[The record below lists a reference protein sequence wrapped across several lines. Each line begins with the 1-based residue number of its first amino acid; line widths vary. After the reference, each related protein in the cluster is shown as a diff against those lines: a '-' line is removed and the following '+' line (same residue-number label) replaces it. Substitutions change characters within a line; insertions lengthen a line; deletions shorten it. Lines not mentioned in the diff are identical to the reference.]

1 LLTNL
6 LPIAGILAI
15 LSIGGIQMVRSVVQ
29 KLRSKWQFKLPSVR
43 STKISTRIVFST
55 ALSAIT
61 IGLIGLMFYVSEQ
74 QKASTILEE
83 RHFTQAQNTAQIFGL
98 DVLQV
103 RRFQKDYI
111 SLDSDENA
119 KLTRDQIAAAQSR
132 LTELRTALDQ
142 EEIAGSFTVVQGA
155 LTSYASLFELMVETS
170 AEISINQEES
180 FINSFRETAKVVE
193 KDVGSLKSD
202 STELA
207 FSEMRNY
214 EREFLLFGGARNIM
228 GVDKQIKRVT
238 RAAGKAGAEPNFQF
252 EIADKLEKYNVAFD
266 EYAGSKERFNALSAE
281 MDGLYDTIAVELE
294 HIITF
299 AMGKGQEARTTLVT
313 MTEQTKI
320 FMFSTIGVAF
330 VAITI
335 LGFIIGRSITTPVNR
350 ITGVMGKIAKGE
362 YDAEVPFTQRRNELG
377 DMARAV
383 EVFRNNGLRVN
394 EMTEEEKEASK
405 QRAIERAT
413 MMSELQSAFGEVVD
427 AAIDGDFTK
436 RVEAEFPDE
445 ELNRLAHG
453 VNSLVDTVDR
463 GLQETGAVLS
473 AMANT
478 DLSRRV
484 EGDFRGSFLQ
494 LKNDT
499 NAVGE
504 KLSQV
509 IGQLRSTSRGLKSAT
524 GEILSGANDLSER
537 TTKQAAAIEET
548 SAATEQLANTVN
560 DNTERA
566 QQARG
571 SAQEARQVAERGG
584 EVMHSANEAM
594 ARITASSNKIS
605 DIIGMID
612 DIAFQTNLL
621 ALNASVEAARAGE
634 AGKGFAVVAVEVRR
648 LAQSAA
654 EASNEVKAL
663 IEQSVTEVDGGSKLV
678 AQASESLEGIVNS
691 VRGMTGLMD
700 EIASQSQEQSSAINE
715 ISQSIREMDE
725 MTQHNAALVE
735 ETNAAIDQTE
745 AQASELDKIVDQF
758 VIDQNDVNVS
768 FNEQIADQAMLD
780 EQPKAAPRNM
790 ASAYLNEGGA
800 AVRQDPDWQEF

>member
-1 LLTNL
+1 
-6 LPIAGILAI
+6 
-15 LSIGGIQMVRSVVQ
+15 MVRSFLQ
-29 KLRSKWQFKLPSVR
+29 KVRSKWQFKLPSVR

-55 ALSAIT
+55 ALSALT
-61 IGLIGLMFYVSEQ
+61 IALIGVMFFVSEQ
-74 QKASTILEE
+74 QKESTILQE
-83 RHFTQAQNTAQIFGL
+83 RNFSQAQNTAQIFGL

-103 RRFQKDYI
+103 RRFEKDFI
-111 SLDSDENA
+111 EFDSAENA
-119 KLTRDQIAAAQSR
+119 QMTRDQIVAAQSR
-132 LTELRTALDQ
+132 LAELRTALGQ
-142 EEIAGSFTVVQGA
+142 EEIAGSFNVVEDT
-155 LTSYASLFELMVETS
+155 LTKYAGLFELLVETS

-180 FINSFRETAKVVE
+180 FLNSFRATAKDVS

-202 STELA
+202 STDLA

-238 RAAGKAGAEPNFQF
+238 RAAGKAGAEPTFQF
-252 EIADKLEKYNVAFD
+252 EIADKLELYNIAFD
-266 EYAGSKERFNALSAE
+266 EYAGAKERFNALSAE
-281 MDGLYDTIAVELE
+281 MDALYDTIAGELE
-294 HIITF
+294 QIIMF
-299 AMGKGQEARTTLVT
+299 AMGKGQEARSSLAT

-320 FMFSTIGVAF
+320 FMFSTIAIAF
-330 VAITI
+330 AAITI
-335 LGFIIGRSITTPVNR
+335 LGFVIGRSITKPLNR
-350 ITGVMGKIAKGE
+350 ITGMMGQIAKGE
-362 YDAEVPFTQRRNELG
+362 YDAQVPFTQRRNELG
-377 DMARAV
+377 EMARAV

-394 EMTEEEKEASK
+394 EMTEEEKQASK
-405 QRAIERAT
+405 QRTIERAT
-413 MMSELQSAFGEVVD
+413 MMSELQSAFGQVVD
-427 AAIDGDFTK
+427 AAIDGDFTQ
-436 RVEAEFPDE
+436 RVNAEFPDD
-445 ELNRLAHG
+445 ELNTLAHG
-453 VNSLVDTVDR
+453 VNSLVETVDR
-463 GLQETGAVLS
+463 GLQETGSVLS

-484 EGDFRGSFLQ
+484 EGDYRGSFLL

-566 QQARG
+566 QQART
-571 SAQEARQVAERGG
+571 SALEARQVAETGG
-584 EVMHSANEAM
+584 EVMQSANDAM
-594 ARITASSNKIS
+594 SRITASSNKIS

-654 EASNEVKAL
+654 EASSEVKTL

-678 AQASESLEGIVNS
+678 AQASENLEGIVNS

-758 VIDQNDVNVS
+758 VIERGGATGFDE
-768 FNEQIADQAMLD
+768 EQADSAMMA
-780 EQPKAAPRNM
+780 AAPKPQSRA
-790 ASAYLNEGGA
+790 ASGYLNAGNA
-800 AVRQDPDWQEF
+800 AVKTDAEWQEF

>member
-1 LLTNL
+1 
-6 LPIAGILAI
+6 
-15 LSIGGIQMVRSVVQ
+15 MVRSLVQ
-29 KLRSKWQFKLPSVR
+29 KVRSKWQFKLPSVR

-55 ALSAIT
+55 ALSALT
-61 IGLIGLMFYVSEQ
+61 IGLIGLMFWVSEQ
-74 QKASTILEE
+74 QKASTILQE

-111 SLDSDENA
+111 AADSAENA
-119 KLTRDQIAAAQSR
+119 DLTRDQIAAAQAR
-132 LTELRTALDQ
+132 LSELRTALDQ
-142 EEIAGSFTVVQGA
+142 EVIAGSFAVVQDA
-155 LTSYASLFELMVETS
+155 LTKYGSLFELMIETS
-170 AEISINQEES
+170 AEISINQDES
-180 FINSFRETAKVVE
+180 FLNSFRTTADEVY
-193 KDVGSLKSD
+193 KDVRSLRD
-202 STELA
+202 DPTELA

-238 RAAGKAGAEPNFQF
+238 RAAGKGGAEPTFQF

-266 EYAGSKERFNALSAE
+266 EFAGAKERFNALSAE
-281 MDGLYDTIAVELE
+281 MDTLYDTIATELKT
-294 HIITF
+294 IIEY
-299 AMGKGQEARTTLVT
+299 AMGKGQEARTTLAT

-320 FMFSTIGVAF
+320 FMFGTIGVAF
-330 VAITI
+330 VAIII
-335 LGFIIGRSITTPVNR
+335 LGFIIGRSISVPVNR
-350 ITGVMGKIAKGE
+350 ITGVMGKIADGD
-362 YDAEVPFTQRRNELG
+362 YDADVPFTQRRNELG
-377 DMARAV
+377 EMARAV
-383 EVFRNNGLRVN
+383 EVFRDNGLRVN
-394 EMTEEEKEASK
+394 EMTEEEKQASK

-413 MMSELQSAFGEVVD
+413 MMSELQSAFGEVVG
-427 AAIDGDFTK
+427 AATDGDFSK
-436 RVEAEFPDE
+436 RVQAEFPDE

-478 DLSRRV
+478 DLTHRV
-484 EGDFRGSFLQ
+484 EGEYRGAFLQ

-504 KLSQV
+504 KLSEV

-566 QQARG
+566 QQARK
-571 SAQEARQVAERGG
+571 SALEARQVAEQGG
-584 EVMHSANEAM
+584 EVMQSANQAM
-594 ARITASSNKIS
+594 VRITESSNKIS

-700 EIASQSQEQSSAINE
+700 EIANQSQEQSSAINE

-758 VIDQNDVNVS
+758 IIEQKEMDVS
-768 FNEQIADQAMLD
+768 FDEQIADRHMM
-780 EQPKAAPRNM
+780 AAARH
-790 ASAYLNEGGA
+790 ASPASKPTGTYLSSGGA
-800 AVRQDPDWQEF
+800 AIDQDADWQEF

>member
-1 LLTNL
+1 MSALT
-6 LPIAGILAI
+6 IA
-15 LSIGGIQMVRSVVQ
+15 
-29 KLRSKWQFKLPSVR
+29 
-43 STKISTRIVFST
+43 
-55 ALSAIT
+55 
-61 IGLIGLMFYVSEQ
+61 LIGVMFFVSEQ

-83 RHFTQAQNTAQIFGL
+83 RNFSQAQNTAQIFGL

-111 SLDSDENA
+111 ANDSDENA
-119 KLTRDQIAAAQSR
+119 QMTRDQIAAAQTR
-132 LTELRTALDQ
+132 LADLRTSLGQ
-142 EEIAGSFTVVQGA
+142 EEIAGSFNVVEDS
-155 LTSYASLFELMVETS
+155 LTKYASLFDLLVETS

-180 FINSFRETAKVVE
+180 FLNSFRATAKDVS

-238 RAAGKAGAEPNFQF
+238 RAAGKAGAEPTFQF
-252 EIADKLEKYNVAFD
+252 EIADKLEVYNVAFD
-266 EYAGSKERFNALSAE
+266 EYAGAKERHNALSAE
-281 MDGLYDTIAVELE
+281 MDALYDTIAGELE
-294 HIITF
+294 KIIMF
-299 AMGKGQEARTTLVT
+299 AMEKGQEARTSLAT

-320 FMFSTIGVAF
+320 FMFSTIAIAF
-330 VAITI
+330 AAITI
-335 LGFIIGRSITTPVNR
+335 LGFVIGRSITKPLNR
-350 ITGVMGKIAKGE
+350 ITGVMGQIANGE
-362 YDAEVPFTQRRNELG
+362 YGAEVPFTQRKNELG
-377 DMARAV
+377 EMARAV

-394 EMTEEEKEASK
+394 EMTEEEKEAAK
-405 QRAIERAT
+405 QRTIERAA
-413 MMSELQSAFGEVVD
+413 MMSELQSAFGQVVD
-427 AAIDGDFTK
+427 AAIDGDFTQ
-436 RVEAEFPDE
+436 RVEATFPDE
-445 ELNRLAHG
+445 ELNRLAEG
-453 VNSLVDTVDR
+453 VNSLVETVDR
-463 GLQETGAVLS
+463 GLQETGSVLS

-478 DLSRRV
+478 DLSHRV
-484 EGDFRGSFLQ
+484 EGDYRGSFLQ

-509 IGQLRSTSRGLKSAT
+509 IGQLRSTSRGLKVAT

-566 QQARG
+566 QQART
-571 SAQEARQVAERGG
+571 SALEARQVAEKGG
-584 EVMHSANEAM
+584 EVMHSANDAM

-654 EASNEVKAL
+654 EASSEVKTL

-678 AQASESLEGIVNS
+678 AQASENLEGIVNS

-745 AQASELDKIVDQF
+745 AQASQLDKIVDQF
-758 VIDQNDVNVS
+758 VIERSDASAFDEVQ
-768 FNEQIADQAMLD
+768 ADRAMLTA
-780 EQPKAAPRNM
+780 QPSPEKRTQTAKAYMR
-790 ASAYLNEGGA
+790 EGNV
-800 AVRQDPDWQEF
+800 AVDHDSDWQEF

>member
-1 LLTNL
+1 
-6 LPIAGILAI
+6 
-15 LSIGGIQMVRSVVQ
+15 MVGSVVQ
-29 KLRSKWQFKLPSVR
+29 KIRSKLQFKLPSVR

-61 IGLIGLMFYVSEQ
+61 IALIGLMFFVSDQ
-74 QKASTILEE
+74 QKAITILEE
-83 RHFTQAQNTAQIFGL
+83 RHYTQAQNTAQIFGL

-103 RRFQKDYI
+103 RRHEKDFI
-111 SLDSDENA
+111 AVDSDENA
-119 KLTRDQIAAAQSR
+119 NLTRDQIATSQAR

-142 EEIAGSFTVVQGA
+142 EEIAGSFDVVQEA
-155 LTSYASLFELMVETS
+155 LTNYGSLFELLVETS

-180 FINSFRETAKVVE
+180 FLNGFRETAKVVE
-193 KDVGSLKSD
+193 KDVGTLKSD
-202 STELA
+202 STDLA
-207 FSEMRNY
+207 FSEMRNF

-238 RAAGKAGAEPNFQF
+238 REAGKAGAEPNFQF
-252 EIADKLEKYNVAFD
+252 EIADKLEQYNVAFD
-266 EYAGSKERFNALSAE
+266 EYAGAKERFNALSTELDA
-281 MDGLYDTIAVELE
+281 LYDTIAVELE
-294 HIITF
+294 QIIMF
-299 AMGKGQEARTTLVT
+299 AMGKGQEARTTLAV

-320 FMFSTIGVAF
+320 FMFSTIGIAF
-330 VAITI
+330 VAITV
-335 LGFIIGRSITTPVNR
+335 LGFVIGRSITKPLNR
-350 ITGVMGKIAKGE
+350 ITGVMGEIAGGD

-383 EVFRNNGLRVN
+383 EVFRNNGMRVV

-427 AAIDGDFTK
+427 AAIDGDFSK

-463 GLQETGAVLS
+463 GLQETGSVLS

-478 DLSRRV
+478 DLTRRV
-484 EGDFRGSFLQ
+484 EGDYRGSFLQ
-494 LKNDT
+494 LKQDT

-560 DNTERA
+560 DNTARA

-654 EASNEVKAL
+654 EASNEVKTL

-758 VIDQNDVNVS
+758 IIDQSNMSVTFD
-768 FNEQIADQAMLD
+768 EDQADRAMMA
-780 EQPKAAPRNM
+780 ESKAPVQPAQEKVANTYL
-790 ASAYLNEGGA
+790 SAGNT
-800 AVRQDPDWQEF
+800 AVDSDAEWQEF

>member
-1 LLTNL
+1 
-6 LPIAGILAI
+6 
-15 LSIGGIQMVRSVVQ
+15 MVRSIVQ
-29 KLRSKWQFKLPSVR
+29 KVRSKLQFRLPSVR

-55 ALSAIT
+55 ALSALT
-61 IGLIGLMFYVSEQ
+61 IALIGVMFFVSEQ

-83 RHFTQAQNTAQIFGL
+83 RNFSQAQNTAQIFGL

-111 SLDSDENA
+111 ANDSDENA
-119 KLTRDQIAAAQSR
+119 QMTRDQIAAAQTR
-132 LTELRTALDQ
+132 LADLRTSLGQ
-142 EEIAGSFTVVQGA
+142 EEIAGSFNVVEDS
-155 LTSYASLFELMVETS
+155 LTKYASLFDLLVETS

-180 FINSFRETAKVVE
+180 FLNSFRATAKDVS

-238 RAAGKAGAEPNFQF
+238 RAAGKAGAEPTFQF
-252 EIADKLEKYNVAFD
+252 EIADKLEVYNVAFD
-266 EYAGSKERFNALSAE
+266 EYAGAKERHNALSAE
-281 MDGLYDTIAVELE
+281 MDALYDTIAGELE
-294 HIITF
+294 KIIMF
-299 AMGKGQEARTTLVT
+299 AMEKGQEARTSLAT

-320 FMFSTIGVAF
+320 FMFSTIAIAF
-330 VAITI
+330 AAITI
-335 LGFIIGRSITTPVNR
+335 LGFVIGRSITKPLNR
-350 ITGVMGKIAKGE
+350 ITGVMGQIANGE
-362 YDAEVPFTQRRNELG
+362 YGAEVPFTQRKNELG
-377 DMARAV
+377 EMARAV

-394 EMTEEEKEASK
+394 EMTEEEKEAAK
-405 QRAIERAT
+405 QRTIERAA
-413 MMSELQSAFGEVVD
+413 MMSELQSAFGQVVD
-427 AAIDGDFTK
+427 AAIDGDFTQ
-436 RVEAEFPDE
+436 RVEATFPDE
-445 ELNRLAHG
+445 ELNRLAEG
-453 VNSLVDTVDR
+453 VNSLVETVDR
-463 GLQETGAVLS
+463 GLQETGSVLS

-478 DLSRRV
+478 DLSHRV
-484 EGDFRGSFLQ
+484 EGDYRGSFLQ

-509 IGQLRSTSRGLKSAT
+509 IGQLRSTSRGLKVAT

-566 QQARG
+566 QQART
-571 SAQEARQVAERGG
+571 SALEARQVAEKGG
-584 EVMHSANEAM
+584 EVMHSANDAM

-654 EASNEVKAL
+654 EASSEVKTL

-678 AQASESLEGIVNS
+678 AQASENLEGIVNS

-745 AQASELDKIVDQF
+745 AQASQLDKIVDQF
-758 VIDQNDVNVS
+758 VIERSDASAFDEVQ
-768 FNEQIADQAMLD
+768 ADRAMLTA
-780 EQPKAAPRNM
+780 QPSPEKRTQTAKAYMR
-790 ASAYLNEGGA
+790 EGNV
-800 AVRQDPDWQEF
+800 AVDHDSDWQEF

>member
-1 LLTNL
+1 
-6 LPIAGILAI
+6 
-15 LSIGGIQMVRSVVQ
+15 MVRSIVQ
-29 KLRSKWQFKLPSVR
+29 KVRSKLQFKLPSVR

-55 ALSAIT
+55 ALSALT
-61 IGLIGLMFYVSEQ
+61 IALIGVMFFVSEQ

-83 RHFTQAQNTAQIFGL
+83 RNFSQAQNTAQIFGL

-111 SLDSDENA
+111 ANDSDENA
-119 KLTRDQIAAAQSR
+119 QMTRDQIAAAQTR
-132 LTELRTALDQ
+132 LADLRTSLGQ
-142 EEIAGSFTVVQGA
+142 EEIAGSFNVVEDS
-155 LTSYASLFELMVETS
+155 LTKYASLFDLLVETS

-180 FINSFRETAKVVE
+180 FLNSFRATAKDVS

-238 RAAGKAGAEPNFQF
+238 RAAGKAGAEPTFQF
-252 EIADKLEKYNVAFD
+252 EIADKLEVYNVAFD
-266 EYAGSKERFNALSAE
+266 EYAGAKERHNALSAE
-281 MDGLYDTIAVELE
+281 MDALYDTIAGELE
-294 HIITF
+294 KIIMF
-299 AMGKGQEARTTLVT
+299 AMEKGQEARTSLAT

-320 FMFSTIGVAF
+320 FMFSTIAIAF
-330 VAITI
+330 AAITI
-335 LGFIIGRSITTPVNR
+335 LGFVIGRSITKPLNR
-350 ITGVMGKIAKGE
+350 ITGVMGQIANGE
-362 YDAEVPFTQRRNELG
+362 YGAEVPFTQRKNELG
-377 DMARAV
+377 EMARAV

-394 EMTEEEKEASK
+394 EMTEEEKEAAK
-405 QRAIERAT
+405 QRTIERAA
-413 MMSELQSAFGEVVD
+413 MMSELQSAFGQVVD
-427 AAIDGDFTK
+427 AAIDGDFTQ
-436 RVEAEFPDE
+436 RVEAKFPDE
-445 ELNRLAHG
+445 ELNRLAEG
-453 VNSLVDTVDR
+453 VNSLVETVDR
-463 GLQETGAVLS
+463 GLQETGSVLS

-478 DLSRRV
+478 DLSHRV
-484 EGDFRGSFLQ
+484 EGDYRGSFLQ

-509 IGQLRSTSRGLKSAT
+509 IGQLRSTSRGLKVAT

-566 QQARG
+566 QQART
-571 SAQEARQVAERGG
+571 SALEARQVAEKGG
-584 EVMHSANEAM
+584 EVMHSANDAM
-594 ARITASSNKIS
+594 SRITASSNKIS

-654 EASNEVKAL
+654 EASSEVKTL

-678 AQASESLEGIVNS
+678 AQASENLEGIVNS

-745 AQASELDKIVDQF
+745 AQASQLDKIVDQF
-758 VIDQNDVNVS
+758 VIERGDASAFDEAQ
-768 FNEQIADQAMLD
+768 ADRAMLTA
-780 EQPKAAPRNM
+780 QPSPEKRTQAAKAYM
-790 ASAYLNEGGA
+790 HEGNV
-800 AVRQDPDWQEF
+800 AVDHDSDWQEF